1 MALVM
6 MRTWLS
12 RGNFPQGDQA
22 FTYFSTISTAR
33 FTDIEFSAMLA
44 NTRITLSEHWAEAL
58 PSPRAE
64 SIFHLFLAH
73 IHSPIHDAVPRLE
86 GTLEIALQT
95 GNQIWILLNFG
106 LVATLKFFTAEHL
119 SELEA
124 FCTYGCEE
132 VPRWE
137 RDIRG
142 GPMIVGVRQLT
153 RALQG
158 KVGAAKISFDE
169 EPLLTPV

>member
-1 MALVM
+1 MTLVM

-12 RGNFPQGDQA
+12 RGNYPQADQA
-22 FTYFSTISTAR
+22 FTYFSMISTTR
-33 FTDIEFSAMLA
+33 FTDIELSGMLA
-44 NTRITLSEHWAEAL
+44 NTRLSLYEHWAEGL

-64 SIFHLFLAH
+64 SIFHLFLGH
-73 IHSPIHDAVPRLE
+73 IYSPIHDAVPRLE
-86 GTLEIALQT
+86 GTLEVALQS
-95 GNQIWILLNFG
+95 GNRIWILLNFG
-106 LVATLKFFTAEHL
+106 LVATVKFFTAEHL

-132 VPRWE
+132 VPHWE

-158 KVGAAKISFDE
+158 KVGAAKRSLNANE
-169 EPLLTPV
+169 